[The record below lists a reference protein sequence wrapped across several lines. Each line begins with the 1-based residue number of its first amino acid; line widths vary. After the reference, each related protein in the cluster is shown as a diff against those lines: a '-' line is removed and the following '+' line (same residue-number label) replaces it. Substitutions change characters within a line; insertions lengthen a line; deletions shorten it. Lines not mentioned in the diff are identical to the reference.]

1 MSLTRLE
8 RRTRIKLRI
17 RKIVSGTPSVP
28 RLSVFRSNKEFY
40 AQIIDD
46 ASGKTLAAVSSL
58 KDAEIQNVDKKAQ
71 AAIVGKKMAEKA
83 IGAGIA
89 AGNARKDN
97 RQIRPGAVADPDLLA
112 IDHPVTAFLFGS
124 RRNVPCIGTGVWFGQ
139 AIAAEPLTAT
149 QLG

>member
-83 IGAGIA
+83 IGAGIECVKFDRNGYLYHGRVKAFADA
-89 AGNARKDN
+89 AREGGLK
-97 RQIRPGAVADPDLLA
+97 
-112 IDHPVTAFLFGS
+112 F
-124 RRNVPCIGTGVWFGQ
+124 
-139 AIAAEPLTAT
+139 
-149 QLG
+149 